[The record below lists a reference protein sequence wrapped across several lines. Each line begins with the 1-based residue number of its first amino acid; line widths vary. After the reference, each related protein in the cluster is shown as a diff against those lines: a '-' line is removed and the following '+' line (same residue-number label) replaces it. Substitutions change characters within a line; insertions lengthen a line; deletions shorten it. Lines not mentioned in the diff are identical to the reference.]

1 MKGFLKRAAVA
12 AVGLALGVSGC
23 EKKKDA
29 PGVRTVKAAAAAT
42 NVPFSYINSD
52 GEYDGYEVAVLKEI
66 DKLLP
71 QYEFKISG
79 MDYEAMTVAL
89 EAGNTPIAMYTL
101 VRSEARKTKFIFP
114 EQYTALTPVNFVT
127 RTEHKNLNSLDD
139 FAGKTIGC
147 VVSWYNYTFLSS
159 WNKAHPDKKLILK
172 GYNDTSDADFINM
185 VNRGD
190 IDSAL
195 VYPSSFDIIVKELG
209 ITNLRLTPPVFITD
223 TSFMLAKN
231 ETALCGDIDGAIKT
245 LREDGTLSGLSNQYL
260 GYDMFAAHAAQF
272 EAQGTVQ

>member
-12 AVGLALGVSGC
+12 AVGLVLGVSGC

-29 PGVRTVKAAAAAT
+29 SEVRTIKAAAAAT

-71 QYEFKISG
+71 QYKFKISG

-89 EAGNTPIAMYTL
+89 EAGDTPIAMYTL

-245 LREDGTLSGLSNQYL
+245 LREDGTLSRLSNQYL